1 MLWVDYN
8 GRGENPFLMFEGH
21 PGVEIEFL
29 WDANI
34 ANFESYLKIRPKI
47 SKNMY
52 FYMKSYICRW
62 KKVTKNTKILTPEMS
77 RNGRPSVEIRRKW
90 HQIVENFEPD

>member
-1 MLWVDYN
+1 MGFLLLSGEESVLADFYDSKSICQGYSRSPGDIRRKKLKKHILWVDYN

-34 ANFESYLKIRPKI
+34 
-47 SKNMY
+47 
-52 FYMKSYICRW
+52 
-62 KKVTKNTKILTPEMS
+62 
-77 RNGRPSVEIRRKW
+77 
-90 HQIVENFEPD
+90 

>member
-1 MLWVDYN
+1 MDFFLLSGEESVLADFYDSKSICQGYSRSPGDIRRTKLKNKLWLDYN

-47 SKNMY
+47 
-52 FYMKSYICRW
+52 
-62 KKVTKNTKILTPEMS
+62 
-77 RNGRPSVEIRRKW
+77 
-90 HQIVENFEPD
+90 